1 MVNGGHYNHP
11 NTDPLLWRGTHT
23 KEEMRKLQSIFNEAL
38 KTILNLP
45 LGTST
50 TILLNEI
57 GNVTIESTIEKKQ
70 ILQIKR
76 IEEMKEESLIK
87 DITKTDQSTWRK
99 NAEKDVGELHIKAI
113 LPTTNKSN
121 LKRLIQE
128 EINTE
133 ILDDVVNELK
143 TNPRSGTGWRAGKN
157 IFWKKTGLHGQ
168 ANKKTMQCDHKSKNI
183 NAHNKGKVRKSH
195 KNMSY
200 RTAQE

>member
-11 NTDPLLWRGTHT
+11 NTDPLLWRGTPT

-99 NAEKDVGELHIKAI
+99 KRRKACGRT
-113 LPTTNKSN
+113 PYKSN
-121 LKRLIQE
+121 I
-128 EINTE
+128 T
-133 ILDDVVNELK
+133 
-143 TNPRSGTGWRAGKN
+143 
-157 IFWKKTGLHGQ
+157 
-168 ANKKTMQCDHKSKNI
+168 DH
-183 NAHNKGKVRKSH
+183 
-195 KNMSY
+195 
-200 RTAQE
+200 

>member
-1 MVNGGHYNHP
+1 M
-11 NTDPLLWRGTHT
+11 
-23 KEEMRKLQSIFNEAL
+23 
-38 KTILNLP
+38 
-45 LGTST
+45 
-50 TILLNEI
+50 
-57 GNVTIESTIEKKQ
+57 
-70 ILQIKR
+70 
-76 IEEMKEESLIK
+76 
-87 DITKTDQSTWRK
+87 
-99 NAEKDVGELHIKAI
+99 GELHIKAI

-183 NAHNKGKVRKSH
+183 NAHNKGKVGKSQRKKTLPVDSAQKCPKQ